1 MVTKNIFQML
11 GIPSEYLD
19 KLETKKREEK
29 SHKEIDQTK
38 RRNNEQVR
46 CVWNLESEG

>member
-1 MVTKNIFQML
+1 MVTKNIFDML
-11 GIPSEYLD
+11 GIPSEYLG

-29 SHKEIDQTK
+29 SRKEIDQTK